1 MTAQTQTLTY
11 TIPFISDP
19 GHGWGRVAR
28 SAIKDAGIADQISQ
42 YSYQEGD
49 HLVYL
54 EEDCDLYLFIR
65 ALEQR
70 GYKVKLD
77 EQYVDRTHIRAL
89 PRYKE
94 TQQEKQT

>member
-1 MTAQTQTLTY
+1 MKTKTQTHTY
-11 TIPFISDP
+11 IIPFISDP
-19 GHGWGRVAR
+19 GHGWGRVVR
-28 SAIKDAGIADQISQ
+28 GAIEDVGIADKISR

-49 HLVYL
+49 FVYL
-54 EEDCDLYLFIR
+54 EEDCDLYLFIN

-77 EQYVDRTHIRAL
+77 TQNVERTFIRSL

-94 TQQEKQT
+94 I

>member
-1 MTAQTQTLTY
+1 MKTKTQTHTY
-11 TIPFISDP
+11 IIPFISDP
-19 GHGWGRVAR
+19 SHGWGRVVR
-28 SAIKDAGIADQISQ
+28 GAIEDVGIADKISR

-49 HLVYL
+49 FVYL
-54 EEDCDLYLFIR
+54 EEDCDLYLFIN

-77 EQYVDRTHIRAL
+77 TQNVERTFIRSL

-94 TQQEKQT
+94 I

>member
-1 MTAQTQTLTY
+1 MTTQTPTPTLPETLTY

-19 GHGWGRVAR
+19 GHGWGRVVR
-28 SAIKDAGIADQISQ
+28 GAIEDVGIADQISQ
-42 YSYQEGD
+42 YSYQD
-49 HLVYL
+49 DVFVYL
-54 EEDCDLYLFIR
+54 EEDCDLYLFIN

-77 EQYVDRTHIRAL
+77 THHVERTHIRRL

-94 TQQEKQT
+94 I